1 MKSMT
6 GYGKGEAV
14 SGNKKV
20 TIEIKAVNNR
30 FLDINTRFPKS
41 LSCVED
47 GVRKSI
53 QQVIKRGTL
62 DVYYTYEV
70 TGESD
75 KTVDVN
81 MPLAERYASAM
92 KRAAAELELPDDITI
107 SSVLKMPDV
116 LTVSAAEEDR
126 DEVTAMFTSAASKA
140 VAALDEMRITE
151 GKTARADLARLVTNI
166 LTSLKK
172 AISRAPIV
180 VTDYKEKLTA
190 RIAELIGS
198 PVVDEAR
205 IATEVAVFADK
216 CDINEEIS
224 RLGSHISQFT
234 DALESKEPQG
244 RRLDFLSQ
252 EMNREIN
259 TMGSKANDLELSRLV
274 IEMKNE
280 LEKIKEQI
288 RNVE

>member
-6 GYGKGEAV
+6 GYGKGEAA
-14 SGNKKV
+14 NETRKV

-41 LSCVED
+41 LSYVED
-47 GVRKSI
+47 GVKKQI
-53 QQVIKRGTL
+53 QEVVKRGTL

-70 TGESD
+70 TGETD
-75 KTVDVN
+75 KVVAADLY
-81 MPLAERYASAM
+81 LAEQYLSAM
-92 KRAAAELELPDDITI
+92 KQVRDGLGTADDITTMAVI
-107 SSVLKMPDV
+107 RMPDV
-116 LTVSAAEEDR
+116 LTVMAAEEDR
-126 DEVTAMFTSAASKA
+126 DEIKELFETAAKAAVS
-140 VAALDEMRITE
+140 ALDEMRKVE
-151 GKTARADLARLVTNI
+151 GISAKADLSRLVGNI
-166 LTSLKK
+166 TSHLN
-172 AISRAPIV
+172 AVSIRAPLV
-180 VTDYKEKLTA
+180 VIDYRDKLNK
-190 RIAELIGS
+190 RIAELLDQ
-198 PVVDEAR
+198 PAVDEAR

-216 CDINEEIS
+216 CDINEEVS
-224 RLGSHISQFT
+224 RLTSHISQFNT
-234 DALESKEPQG
+234 ALESDEPQG

-259 TMGSKANDLELSRLV
+259 TMGSKANDLELTKFV

>member
-6 GYGKGEAV
+6 GYGKGEA
-14 SGNKKV
+14 SNESRKV
-20 TIEIKAVNNR
+20 TIEIKSVNNR

-41 LSCVED
+41 LSYVED
-47 GVRKSI
+47 TVKKQI
-53 QQVIKRGTL
+53 QEVVKRGTL

-70 TGESD
+70 TGDTD
-75 KTVDVN
+75 KVVEADI
-81 MPLAERYASAM
+81 PLAGEYLAAM
-92 KRAAAELELPDDITI
+92 RTVKDELGLPDDITAM
-107 SSVLKMPDV
+107 SVLRMPDV
-116 LTVSAAEEDR
+116 LTVTAAEDDR
-126 DEVTAMFTSAASKA
+126 EEIKALFEKAAKEA
-140 VAALDEMRITE
+140 VASLDAMRVIE
-151 GKTARADLARLVTNI
+151 GRSAKTDLAKLVGNI
-166 LTSLKK
+166 ITSLKSV
-172 AISRAPIV
+172 ITRAPLV
-180 VTDYKEKLTA
+180 VVDYRDKLSK
-190 RIAELIGS
+190 RIAELLDQ
-198 PVVDEAR
+198 PAVDETR

-224 RLGSHISQFT
+224 RLTSHIDQFT
-234 DALESKEPQG
+234 KALESGEPQG

-259 TMGSKANDLELSRLV
+259 TMGSKANDLELSKLV

>member
-6 GYGKGEAV
+6 GYGKGEA
-14 SGNKKV
+14 SNESRKV
-20 TIEIKAVNNR
+20 TIEIKSVNNR

-41 LSCVED
+41 LSYVED
-47 GVRKSI
+47 TVKKQI
-53 QQVIKRGTL
+53 QEVVKRGTL

-70 TGESD
+70 TGDTD
-75 KTVDVN
+75 KVVEAAL
-81 MPLAERYASAM
+81 PLAGEYLAAM
-92 KRAAAELELPDDITI
+92 RTVKDELGLPDDITAM
-107 SSVLKMPDV
+107 SVLRMPDV
-116 LTVSAAEEDR
+116 LTVTAAEDDR
-126 DEVTAMFTSAASKA
+126 EEIKALFEKAAKEA
-140 VAALDEMRITE
+140 VASLDAMRVIE
-151 GKTARADLARLVTNI
+151 GRSAKTDLAKLVGNI
-166 LTSLKK
+166 ITSLKSV
-172 AISRAPIV
+172 ITRAPLV
-180 VTDYKEKLTA
+180 VVDYRDKLSK
-190 RIAELIGS
+190 RIAELLDQ
-198 PVVDEAR
+198 PAVDETR

-224 RLGSHISQFT
+224 RLTSHIDQFT
-234 DALESKEPQG
+234 KALESGEPQG

-259 TMGSKANDLELSRLV
+259 TMGSKANDLELSKLV

>member
-6 GYGKGEAV
+6 GYGKGEA
-14 SGNKKV
+14 SNESRKA
-20 TIEIKAVNNR
+20 TIEIKSVNNR

-41 LSCVED
+41 LSYVED
-47 GVRKSI
+47 TVKKQI
-53 QQVIKRGTL
+53 QEVVKRGTL

-70 TGESD
+70 TGDTD
-75 KTVDVN
+75 KVVEADI
-81 MPLAERYASAM
+81 PLAGEYLAAM
-92 KRAAAELELPDDITI
+92 RTVKDELGLPDDITAM
-107 SSVLKMPDV
+107 SVLRMPDV
-116 LTVSAAEEDR
+116 LTVTAAEDDR
-126 DEVTAMFTSAASKA
+126 EEIKALFEKAAKEA
-140 VAALDEMRITE
+140 VASLDAMRVIE
-151 GKTARADLARLVTNI
+151 GRSAKTDLAKLVGNI
-166 LTSLKK
+166 ITSLKSV
-172 AISRAPIV
+172 ITRAPLV
-180 VTDYKEKLTA
+180 VVDYRDKLSK
-190 RIAELIGS
+190 RIAELLDQ
-198 PVVDEAR
+198 PAVDETR

-224 RLGSHISQFT
+224 RLTSHIDQFT
-234 DALESKEPQG
+234 KALESGEPQG

-259 TMGSKANDLELSRLV
+259 TMGSKANDLELSKLV

>member
-6 GYGKGEAV
+6 GYGKGEA
-14 SGNKKV
+14 SNESRKV
-20 TIEIKAVNNR
+20 TIEIKSVNNR

-41 LSCVED
+41 LSYVED
-47 GVRKSI
+47 TVKKQR
-53 QQVIKRGTL
+53 QEVVKRGTL

-70 TGESD
+70 TGDTD
-75 KTVDVN
+75 KVVEADI
-81 MPLAERYASAM
+81 PLAGEYLAAM
-92 KRAAAELELPDDITI
+92 RTVKDELGLPDDITAM
-107 SSVLKMPDV
+107 SVLRMPDV
-116 LTVSAAEEDR
+116 LTVTAAEDDR
-126 DEVTAMFTSAASKA
+126 EEIKALVEKAAKEA
-140 VAALDEMRITE
+140 VASLDAMRVIE
-151 GKTARADLARLVTNI
+151 GRSAKTDLAKLVGNI
-166 LTSLKK
+166 ITSLKSV
-172 AISRAPIV
+172 ITRAPLV
-180 VTDYKEKLTA
+180 VVDYRDKLSK
-190 RIAELIGS
+190 RIAELLDQ
-198 PVVDEAR
+198 PAADETR

-224 RLGSHISQFT
+224 RLTSHIDQFT
-234 DALESKEPQG
+234 KALESGEPQG

-259 TMGSKANDLELSRLV
+259 TMGSKANDLELSKLV